1 MTNIDYFDV
10 ALRLAGFC
18 FKKQDLE
25 LITELHELVETNPDA
40 RLTDVSKIIA
50 DNKTKHEGKKC

>member
-1 MTNIDYFDV
+1 MTNIDHFDA
-10 ALRLAGFC
+10 ALRLAGFN
-18 FKKQDLE
+18 FEKKHLE

-50 DNKTKHEGKKC
+50 DNKQKYEDKK

>member
-10 ALRLAGFC
+10 ALRIAGFC

-25 LITELHELVETNPDA
+25 LITDLHDLVKRKPDA
-40 RLTDVSKIIA
+40 TLDDVAKIIVT
-50 DNKTKHEGKKC
+50 NKQKYYEGKK